1 MEIASDAYLDEIC
14 VPATASV
21 GTGTEV
27 ALFVPDEVVDLLA
40 GDDGSFDS
48 DDDWLAA
55 EDVSLDVDCVVDG
68 VSEFVAEV
76 VEVLAAGFEVADVE
90 DFMFTYAI
98 SGSQPEPASG
108 F

>member
-1 MEIASDAYLDEIC
+1 MG
-14 VPATASV
+14 V
-21 GTGTEV
+21 GTRV
-27 ALFVPDEVVDLLA
+27 ALAVPDEAVDWLA
-40 GDDGSFDS
+40 ADDDWLGA

-55 EDVSLDVDCVVDG
+55 EDVSLDVGCVVDE
-68 VSEFVAEV
+68 VSEFVVEV
-76 VEVLAAGFEVADVE
+76 AEVLATGFEVADAE